1 MSHKKYYLPLLFDT
15 RYSIYPIGRI
25 GGFGLGNLLFPY
37 FRALCNAVK
46 DSANLLY
53 PHFNQFQPRNF
64 IREMKGSALR
74 NYSSDFEKLGW
85 SSIPK
90 FNSFSIYLRK
100 NWSSEEYL
108 SSSSNIVFC
117 GYRNHFYDLIN
128 YRDQIR
134 KYINVTY
141 QSKFKISNDVVAFH
155 IRLGDFK
162 LINQSIKKEDILGMI
177 NYFTKEMNLK
187 VNIYSDSRRK
197 SLLSYL
203 NLEELPEN
211 VFFTKSLTPMT
222 DIIQMSKF
230 KFICG
235 TPFSSFVEWSRFL
248 AEDNLKQKS
257 YSMLDKKHFEKIKMT
272 PLNWD
277 YYN

>member
-1 MSHKKYYLPLLFDT
+1 M
-15 RYSIYPIGRI
+15 
-25 GGFGLGNLLFPY
+25 
-37 FRALCNAVK
+37 
-46 DSANLLY
+46 
-53 PHFNQFQPRNF
+53 
-64 IREMKGSALR
+64 
-74 NYSSDFEKLGW
+74 
-85 SSIPK
+85 
-90 FNSFSIYLRK
+90 
-100 NWSSEEYL
+100 
-108 SSSSNIVFC
+108 
-117 GYRNHFYDLIN
+117 
-128 YRDQIR
+128 
-134 KYINVTY
+134 TY